1 MGNIG
6 GKRPQST
13 SAYRL
18 ADVFHHDRGT
28 YRSEEV
34 PPPVPT
40 TMSKQQL
47 LQNKDFTNIDHKALN
62 VSPDLLMETFWDI
75 VEHIIVKKSFEYI
88 DEVLRVRAIFRWMT
102 SFDTESIEIDMLPPE
117 QSPIDYLMNIQ
128 QDFGDHCHLFYAL
141 CQIAN
146 IPCVIINGMTKNM
159 LYVIGDEPDRE
170 LLESRWN
177 AVFIKGQW
185 RLIDPYWS
193 YSCIDEGDYDDKIS
207 VDAKGKIKRA
217 DAGKPNRPVNE
228 FYFLTDPKEFI
239 NTHFPDDPEWQ
250 LQENWWTLK
259 QWQNS
264 PYVREHFF
272 VMGMK
277 TNTQSDACML
287 MAKNSPISMDFT
299 LPEGKS
305 HQYRFSHNLV
315 LIKSEHSSEGKS
327 LRHFVMFEHSRNKLC
342 YTVRVP
348 FPGTYRLDIYGKD
361 IVTDKLY
368 NLLCSY
374 GIKCLRTA
382 EIKVDEYPD
391 CPRLGWGSNAYML
404 QEGVTPI
411 PCESIIETVRGEVEI
426 LVPTKSLHFINH
438 QLKCKAMSDAEL
450 SRFTTGRFEKGKY
463 IILVKVPFDG
473 EFALKIFGKLKY
485 EPEDS
490 VLKNILTFLI
500 NGKTLKDKVQPLPA
514 ILGDHLGVQESSTD
528 IDVTVPSVHERGIDT
543 NKGHLNSNVGEQ
555 KKKENGQNDKGR
567 ANQVDGAIDTNTIA
581 MVAAKFRNTEG
592 VGVNGKYQ
600 KNVTGENQNNMS
612 NEKTDKEFVSEDEIE
627 SGQIVANEGIAK
639 LKFKTGSGV
648 KLYQELCSTDD
659 KSSKM
664 MTCQKCIDGDGN
676 WIFELDMPIAGLYSF
691 NLIGKNPEH
700 KIKPIYSCL
709 VKSSGHPFPSMLKET
724 SQSKHTPIKHETI
737 VTQEPVI
744 TIPAITDIRE
754 ISTSLRSS
762 NVPPNQLSKVAR
774 VVKQENELAVH
785 LKLPGEFTLDIFK
798 THSEEGLTT
807 IARYY
812 IVRKFNPAIDQNDWE
827 SMDVNAL
834 FDDDEE
840 NDSNNLYNRPVTEDS
855 EVRVKATK
863 GTLTKNIEKAI
874 SQKDLD
880 KLITC
885 MKVYDVTRPSTT
897 DPLSLEANQMIMFLQ
912 AQKYL
917 DKACQSR
924 KESMLEDAVEQTK
937 KSGLNQPLNSKIVVA
952 TRILSRIYKIDKISK
967 IVSKIDQRS
976 LAELKMYQTPP
987 NVVHQTLVA
996 ASLLLGYGLEEVKD
1010 WRTCKSLLFK
1020 SGKDNLKKRMEQFD
1034 YRSVSNTILNAVKTI
1049 LEPYKAWQVRD
1060 VSKGAATVFLW
1071 VKGIIGIME
1080 YQQGNVERCMSG
1092 KSVISKRVAPRKAML
1107 PEYSTETNGTIIF
1120 ESEEWDDSD
1129 DGW

>member
-1 MGNIG
+1 
-6 GKRPQST
+6 
-13 SAYRL
+13 
-18 ADVFHHDRGT
+18 
-28 YRSEEV
+28 
-34 PPPVPT
+34 
-40 TMSKQQL
+40 
-47 LQNKDFTNIDHKALN
+47 
-62 VSPDLLMETFWDI
+62 
-75 VEHIIVKKSFEYI
+75 
-88 DEVLRVRAIFRWMT
+88 
-102 SFDTESIEIDMLPPE
+102 
-117 QSPIDYLMNIQ
+117 
-128 QDFGDHCHLFYAL
+128 
-141 CQIAN
+141 
-146 IPCVIINGMTKNM
+146 M

-855 EVRVKATK
+855 EVRVKGLYKTCK
-863 GTLTKNIEKAI
+863 YKKKNME
-874 SQKDLD
+874 
-880 KLITC
+880 
-885 MKVYDVTRPSTT
+885 
-897 DPLSLEANQMIMFLQ
+897 
-912 AQKYL
+912 
-917 DKACQSR
+917 
-924 KESMLEDAVEQTK
+924 
-937 KSGLNQPLNSKIVVA
+937 
-952 TRILSRIYKIDKISK
+952 TRIIKI
-967 IVSKIDQRS
+967 
-976 LAELKMYQTPP
+976 EMY
-987 NVVHQTLVA
+987 TL
-996 ASLLLGYGLEEVKD
+996 
-1010 WRTCKSLLFK
+1010 F
-1020 SGKDNLKKRMEQFD
+1020 
-1034 YRSVSNTILNAVKTI
+1034 
-1049 LEPYKAWQVRD
+1049 
-1060 VSKGAATVFLW
+1060 
-1071 VKGIIGIME
+1071 
-1080 YQQGNVERCMSG
+1080 
-1092 KSVISKRVAPRKAML
+1092 
-1107 PEYSTETNGTIIF
+1107 
-1120 ESEEWDDSD
+1120 
-1129 DGW
+1129 